1 MERRSSELSLIDG
14 LSADLGGAKT
24 SSFLDKVQKAVDFKV
39 LADGLREGLAP
50 KQPRG
55 GRPFW
60 PVQVMIKCLMLAKWY
75 NLSDPQLEEQ
85 LCDRLSFRRFVG
97 LSLSDQTP
105 DETTFVRFR
114 QRLRETGHG
123 STLFDSV
130 LKQLQDKGLV
140 LKEGSLVDATII
152 TQSTGGKNKDGD
164 STRDRSASFTRK
176 HEKTY
181 HGYKASI
188 NASTDG
194 FITDYRFDT
203 AKVHDSQHIDELIE
217 HETVAVY
224 ADSAYMSKLR
234 SQSLKSEGIFDGIIQ
249 RRVRWQKQL
258 SDEQQIH
265 NKRCS
270 KMRAKVEHP
279 FAWLKHQMG
288 YRRVRYCG
296 LLRNGLDF
304 GLIAAA
310 YNIKRSLSG
319 LGMCLS

>member
-1 MERRSSELSLIDG
+1 MERRSSEPGLIDG
-14 LSADLGGAKT
+14 LTADLGGAKT
-24 SSFLDKVQKAVDFKV
+24 SSFLDKVQKAIDFKT
-39 LADGLREGLAP
+39 LANGLREDLTP
-50 KQPRG
+50 KQPKG

-60 PVQVMIKCLMLAKWY
+60 PVEVMVKCLMLAKWY
-75 NLSDPQLEEQ
+75 SLSDPQLEEQ

-97 LSLSDQTP
+97 LSLSDATP

-130 LKQLQDKGLV
+130 LKQLQNKGLV

-164 STRDRSASFTRK
+164 STRDRSASFTKK
-176 HEKTY
+176 HGKTY

-194 FITDYRFDT
+194 FITDYRLDT

-217 HETVAVY
+217 DEAVAVY

-234 SQSLKSEGIFDGIIQ
+234 RKSLKNKGIFDGIIQ
-249 RRVRWQKQL
+249 RRVRGQKQL
-258 SDEQQIH
+258 SVEQQRH
-265 NKRCS
+265 NKACS
-270 KMRAKVEHP
+270 QVRAKVEHP
-279 FAWLKHQMG
+279 FAWLKQQMG
-288 YRRVRYCG
+288 YRRVRYRG

-319 LGMCLS
+319 LGMGLS